1 MKLWHLHEASLG
13 QSLMSIVLVDSNVV
27 LDVAD
32 KGSTWHEWSLHTL
45 EYLEYEN
52 SLIINPVVYSEISIG
67 YETIEDLATFIACC
81 GFEFIDIPKEALFLA
96 GKVFLNYR
104 KNKGTKTN
112 VLPDFFIGA
121 HAAVQG
127 LLLLTRDTRRY
138 STYFPK
144 LNLITPET
152 H

>member
-1 MKLWHLHEASLG
+1 
-13 QSLMSIVLVDSNVV
+13 MSIILVDSNVV

-32 KGSTWHEWSLHTL
+32 KSSTWHEWSVETL
-45 EYLEYEN
+45 DDLEYEN
-52 SLIINPVVYSEISIG
+52 SLIINPIVYSEISIG
-67 YETIEDLATFIACC
+67 YETIEDLAAFIACC

-121 HAAVQG
+121 HAAVRG

>member
-1 MKLWHLHEASLG
+1 
-13 QSLMSIVLVDSNVV
+13 MSFVLVDSNVV
-27 LDVAD
+27 LDIAD
-32 KGSTWHEWSLHTL
+32 KSSTWHEWSLQTL
-45 EYLEYEN
+45 EYLEFEN
-52 SLIINPVVYSEISIG
+52 NLMINPVIYSEISIG
-67 YETIEDLATFIACC
+67 YESIEVLSAFIARC
-81 GFEFIDIPKEALFLA
+81 GFEFTELPKEALFLA
-96 GKVFLNYR
+96 GKAFVNYR

-138 STYFPK
+138 HTCFPGV
-144 LNLITPET
+144 NLITPET